1 MDEGNNMRSRIFL
14 VVILALLVLGSLATF
29 WWYQGSSGPSGNGNE
44 DNILL
49 LGVDDTGP
57 GAAQRSDTIVIAHFG
72 KPGDPLGLL
81 SVPRDLKVRFDGS
94 DHKINAAYAE
104 GGPTHIQQVLSDFL
118 SVPLRAYVAL
128 NYQGFVK
135 LIDLLYPDGVT
146 VTIDRPLKYD
156 DTKQNLHINLPA
168 GTQRLNGAQ
177 ALDYVRYRDDITG
190 DLGRITRQQG
200 FIKAIA
206 QQMKKPQS
214 LTQVKDLVQT
224 VQPYIQTNLSLAD
237 LYQLAERLQAIGP
250 DQVNMKTIPGKPQD
264 IDKVSYFVADAVET
278 GALVSE
284 FFQGVPVVS
293 NGGIKLIVLNGNK
306 APGLA
311 STVSDRLA
319 AQSFTII
326 ARWNAEPYDY
336 PESYLINL
344 SGDSRKAQLLKAAL
358 PASVRLVIPGEFK
371 ALMEQVGV
379 KDDRLQQIGATLRTT
394 AVPPYNRAV
403 DLNEADFVLILGGGF
418 QLGN

>member
-1 MDEGNNMRSRIFL
+1 MDEGKSVRSRIFL
-14 VVILALLVLGSLATF
+14 VVILGLLVLGSLATF
-29 WWYQGSSGPSGNGNE
+29 WWYQGSSGPSGNE
-44 DNILL
+44 ENILL

-57 GAAQRSDTIVIAHFG
+57 GAAQRSDTILITHLG

-81 SVPRDLKVRFDGS
+81 SIPRDLKVRFDGS
-94 DHKINAAYAE
+94 DHKINAAYAQ
-104 GGPTHIQQVLSDFL
+104 GGPTHMQQILSDFL
-118 SVPLRAYVAL
+118 SVPLRAYLVL
-128 NYQGFVK
+128 NYQGFVN
-135 LIDLLYPDGVT
+135 LIDLLYPEGVT

-177 ALDYVRYRDDITG
+177 ALDYVRYRDDQSG

-206 QQMKKPQS
+206 QQLKKPQG
-214 LTQVKDLVQT
+214 LAQVKDLVRA
-224 VQPYIQTNLSLAD
+224 VQPYLQTNLSLAD
-237 LYQLAERLQAIGP
+237 LYQLAARLQAIGP
-250 DQVNMKTIPGKPQD
+250 DQVNMKTMPGKAAD
-264 IDKVSYFVADAVET
+264 IDKVSYFVADPVET
-278 GALVSE
+278 GALVSD
-284 FFQGVPVVS
+284 FFKGLPVLS
-293 NGGIKLIVLNGNK
+293 NSRIKLIVLNGNK
-306 APGLA
+306 TLGLA

-319 AQSFTII
+319 SQSFTII

-344 SGDSRKAQLLKAAL
+344 SGDARKAQLVKAAL
-358 PASVRLVIPGEFK
+358 PAAVRLVMPGEFK
-371 ALMEQVGV
+371 ALMAQAGRG
-379 KDDRLQQIGATLRTT
+379 DRLQQIGATLRTT
-394 AVPPYNRAV
+394 AVPPFNRAV